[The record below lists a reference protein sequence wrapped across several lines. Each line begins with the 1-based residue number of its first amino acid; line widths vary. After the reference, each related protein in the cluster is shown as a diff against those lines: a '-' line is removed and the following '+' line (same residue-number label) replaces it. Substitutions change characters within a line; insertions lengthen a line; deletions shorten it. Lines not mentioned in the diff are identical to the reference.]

1 MTNDMSQPE
10 PTAPAAAP
18 GINPPATPFPHY
30 TVPQLFEQQAART
43 PDAVAVQHGEAQLSY
58 AALDARANQLAHRL
72 IALGVTRNTPV
83 AMLLERGL
91 DMVVTL
97 LGIQKAGGYYVPLD
111 PEYPLDRIAFLLADC
126 AAKVLV
132 TSADTAAHVEAQAL
146 PTVNFSL
153 DRAALDALPST
164 SPDVALTHED
174 FIYAIYTS
182 GSTGQPKGTL
192 LFQRGA
198 VNLYHWY
205 GQTFGM
211 GAHTR
216 FIVLSSIGH
225 DITQKGIF
233 GPLLHGGCVVLL
245 ASTRYDAGLIVET
258 IARQQIT
265 SISLVPTALYGLID
279 DADEATYRKLTS
291 LTHVF
296 PGGEGLEP
304 KRLRA
309 WQRQAHCRCQVINTY
324 GPTETTDLTTW
335 HPVRDAELDGEGIL
349 PIGRAIANTRLYVLD
364 EHLQAVPTGQ
374 VGELCIS
381 GALMGGG
388 YSGQAALTAQKFV
401 ENPYEP
407 GVVMYR
413 SGDLVTAGDDGV
425 LRYLSRVDHQIK
437 LRGYRIELPEIEQ
450 ALSSHP
456 AVVQAVVVVRQHPDG
471 ESYLAAYLRLSAVGV
486 APVADLR
493 AHLLQRLPD
502 YMLPSTW
509 TVLEHFPLNAANK
522 VDRHALPAPAFTRPT
537 LSVAEVAPQNALQQQ
552 LAHWVQEAL
561 RLDSVG
567 IHDPFFELGGSSL
580 QAIQLIAKLS
590 RQIGQRVPMVAFFA
604 APTVAGLASYLQT
617 HQAAAVERWTGLIPT
632 PNSAAQ
638 ASPQPAPPRTS
649 GRDDI
654 AIVGMACRYPG
665 ADDLPA
671 FWQLLR
677 TGGDGLT
684 TANDEQLLAAG
695 LSDAAM
701 GNPLLVRRHGTAAG
715 VDCFDHQFFGYSPRE
730 AQLMDPQQR
739 LLLETATAAI
749 EHAGLARHTGPQ
761 PMGVFMAVAR
771 NAYYALNVAS
781 HSALRSNT
789 LDFQTI
795 LGSDKDY
802 AATRIAF
809 KLNLSGPAV
818 STQAA
823 CASSGVGLHMAC
835 LSLREND
842 CDAAVI
848 GGAAVQL
855 PLGAGYAHLPGG
867 PLAPDGVIR
876 PFDADA
882 AGMVL
887 TSGAGCVVLKR
898 LADAQADGDTIYA
911 VIRATAVNNDAAQGK
926 AAFTAPSVDG
936 QAAVIASALAKC
948 DVHPDSIGYI
958 EAHGTGTA
966 LGDPIEV
973 AALTQA
979 WRQHTQQNQHCAL
992 GSVKANIGHLDAGA
1006 AVAGLIKT
1014 ALSLHHRTLLAT
1026 PNYRQ
1031 PNPECGFETTPF
1043 YVSSET
1049 RDWPANADTPRRAAL
1064 SSFGFGGT
1072 NFHAVLEE
1080 APPRTT
1086 RDSTRPWSVLRMS
1099 AKTSEALAAQTAQL
1113 DANLSATAP
1122 SLADAAYTLDVGRA
1136 RFAKRAIRVAGSAA
1150 SSAEWIT
1157 GSPSSTTPS
1166 LVFLFPG
1173 QGAQHVDMGKAL
1185 YECEPLFRA
1194 EVDHCAAILQPA
1206 LGLDLRSLLYPTA
1219 ERREEAA
1226 AQLRATQLAQPAI
1239 FTISYATARLW
1250 QSWGLSPAAMI
1261 GHSVG
1266 EYVAATLAGV
1276 FELEH
1281 ALLILA
1287 ERARL
1292 MQSMPS
1298 GGMLAV
1304 KLGEVEATAYAVD
1317 GIALAAVNAPQ
1328 LCVLSGP
1335 LEALAALRARLT
1347 GEGVGVFDLHTSHAF
1362 HSSMMEP
1369 VVPAFT
1375 RIVGQYPLSA
1385 PRQPF
1390 YSSLTGALITDAQS
1404 QDPAYW
1410 AQQLRNAVRFAPA
1423 LLHCTGTA
1431 GRVLLEVG
1439 PGQNLTTSARQT
1451 IRPEAQAQ
1459 TIASLPHAND
1469 TAADSAQHL
1478 TQALGR
1484 LWLAGIE
1491 ADPRRYYAGE
1501 TRCKIGLPGTVFAR
1515 TRHWLDAA
1523 TTSATA
1529 VEAAETKSAPPV
1541 TPNPVAPVAASTE
1554 ASKPLVA
1561 AESAIRSRL
1570 RSLLEEH
1577 SGVDFSKDHDD
1588 TPFVELGLD
1597 SLTLTMVV
1605 GDVESEFGVK
1615 VSFRSLMTDARNFA
1629 RLAKDIEA
1637 RVGVPSVPLS
1647 VVRETSSESVTAEV
1661 PTAAAAGEHPPVHGA
1676 VRSDAQLDL
1685 WRVRDPQRA
1694 ETWMTVQGDDLLPA
1708 RVESP
1713 APETP
1718 QDFSAAQQEL
1728 WLALRF
1734 NPEVTLAYN
1743 MVSVLTLE
1751 GPLNRPALRWAWRAL
1766 LARHPLLRARVDAEA
1781 SCWQVPAWCE
1791 TPLPIEDLS
1800 ALDPSRQVAAMSAA
1814 EHWEANTPFD
1824 LETELPIRARVLVL
1838 DGFTTELVFNVH
1850 HMVCDGW
1857 SGAVL
1862 LKDFS
1867 RLYSYAV
1874 GAGPALAAL
1883 TNSASDYC
1891 TAESAFFASET
1902 YTQRRAYWLEKLASP
1917 PPVLE
1922 WPLSQTRPAR
1932 RQFEAARVVHR
1943 LDADLT
1949 RGLRKLAG
1957 QTGGS
1962 LLSVLLAGFSALTQ
1976 RLTGNADQVVGL
1988 TTAGQVFHQQNH
2000 LVSHCV
2006 NLLPLRLSVA
2016 ADGSFSSHASQTADA
2031 VMDAMEHQGLTYGPL
2046 LSELKLP
2053 RDDSRPALIAAI
2065 FNLDVRND
2073 DIRFAGLEWNLRTVP
2088 HVRENFELFFNV
2100 VDRGQEVLIQLAYN
2114 SVLYSAE
2121 AITRRLGEYEV
2132 LMREAVVAADTQL
2145 AQLPL
2150 LTAEIREQIVERF
2163 NPLNTRFPPESLH
2176 ECVTKALLRAPDVV
2190 AVRFAAQA
2198 MRNGELDA
2206 RANAIATALV
2216 AQGVQPGDFVALCMD
2231 RGIDLPAALLGIL
2244 KAGAAYLP
2252 IDPEFPPDRI
2262 SYMLADSGSRVLLT
2276 QATVLERLKDI
2287 TCPTLTLDTLPAEGT
2302 FIAVPRA
2309 ADDPVHVI
2317 YTSGSTGKPKGV
2329 VVSHGNVLNLLNSIA
2344 STPGLR
2350 AGETL
2355 LAVTTVSFDIAG
2367 LELWLPLTVGAT
2379 VVIASRDEALDSSKL
2394 AELMEVHQVDVFQA
2408 TPATWRMLANS
2419 EWQGRASLRGFTGGE
2434 PLSRDLAAALLPK
2447 LGQLWNLYGPT
2458 ETTIYSTGCR
2468 IENAEALITVGRP
2481 IANTRCHILDSRLQ
2495 PVPVD
2500 VAGELYIGGAGV
2512 ALGYHQRP
2520 ELTAERFIPDP
2531 FGAEGKARLYRTGDL
2546 ARWTADGRIEHLGRI
2561 DFQVKLR
2568 GYRIEL
2574 GEIEAAIVEHSTIA
2588 ECVVKLAERSLGD
2601 LRMVAY
2607 VVPKPT
2613 EFYSSSELRQ
2623 HLRGLL
2629 PNYMVPNSF
2638 IELAALPRLPNG
2650 KLNRNALPNPF
2661 EQVSVQAKTLPQTA
2675 TEKQVA
2681 AIWAELLKID
2691 SVGVDDRFFDL
2702 GGHSLLA
2709 VQTAARLNQHFGI
2722 KLELRFLMMDPL
2734 RLVAAELDSRLPPR
2748 HEQAAVSA
2756 SETSDPQGVEKP
2768 ASASAQPKRG
2778 WVHRLLGGGS

>member
-1 MTNDMSQPE
+1 MRR
-10 PTAPAAAP
+10 P
-18 GINPPATPFPHY
+18 GG
-30 TVPQLFEQQAART
+30 RT
-43 PDAVAVQHGEAQLSY
+43 RRFWS
-58 AALDARANQLAHRL
+58 ALA
-72 IALGVTRNTPV
+72 
-83 AMLLERGL
+83 
-91 DMVVTL
+91 
-97 LGIQKAGGYYVPLD
+97 
-111 PEYPLDRIAFLLADC
+111 
-126 AAKVLV
+126 
-132 TSADTAAHVEAQAL
+132 
-146 PTVNFSL
+146 
-153 DRAALDALPST
+153 
-164 SPDVALTHED
+164 
-174 FIYAIYTS
+174 
-182 GSTGQPKGTL
+182 
-192 LFQRGA
+192 
-198 VNLYHWY
+198 
-205 GQTFGM
+205 
-211 GAHTR
+211 
-216 FIVLSSIGH
+216 
-225 DITQKGIF
+225 
-233 GPLLHGGCVVLL
+233 
-245 ASTRYDAGLIVET
+245 
-258 IARQQIT
+258 
-265 SISLVPTALYGLID
+265 
-279 DADEATYRKLTS
+279 S

-296 PGGEGLEP
+296 LGGEMIA
-304 KRLRA
+304 KARLKPWIENPLCRA
-309 WQRQAHCRCQVINTY
+309 EVVNTY
-324 GPTETTDLTTW
+324 GPTECTDTQTF
-335 HPVRDAELDGEGIL
+335 HRIARADYANDAPV
-349 PIGRAIANTRLYVLD
+349 PIGRWVPNCHLYVLD
-364 EHLQAVPTGQ
+364 EKLHPVDIGEKGQ
-374 VGELCIS
+374 LWLGGICI
-381 GALMGGG
+381 GGG
-388 YSGQAALTAQKFV
+388 YLNLPERSAQSFKP
-401 ENPYEP
+401 NPWRAGEQ
-407 GVVMYR
+407 MYAT
-413 SGDLVTAGDDGV
+413 GDLVAWREDGV
-425 LRYLSRVDHQIK
+425 LDCFGRVDHQVK
-437 LRGYRIELPEIEQ
+437 VRGHRIELGEIEA
-450 ALSSHP
+450 AL
-456 AVVQAVVVVRQHPDG
+456 ALHPDVLECAVIAPEDHSG
-471 ESYLAAYLRLSAVGV
+471 ERILAAYVRLKPGV
-486 APVADLR
+486 RGDTGLLR
-493 AHLLQRLPD
+493 AALAASLPD
-502 YMLPSTW
+502 SMLPSAW
-509 TVLEHFPLNAANK
+509 VFVDAFPKTASGKL
-522 VDRHALPAPAFTRPT
+522 DRLALPT
-537 LSVAEVAPQNALQQQ
+537 LKSGATV
-552 LAHWVQEAL
+552 
-561 RLDSVG
+561 
-567 IHDPFFELGGSSL
+567 
-580 QAIQLIAKLS
+580 
-590 RQIGQRVPMVAFFA
+590 A
-604 APTVAGLASYLQT
+604 APLGSD
-617 HQAAAVERWTGLIPT
+617 GLIPRLTAIWTKLLGLADIALDQRFFEIGGTSIKAVQFVGQVTKALGVRVPITEFFKAPTLREFSRYLETTHAAAIRQWLGVASAAATAPVVT
-632 PNSAAQ
+632 PTQTVATPVQSERSGTGADAGIAVIGFATRVPGANDVEAFWRNLLEGVNSVRLLDDAELEAAGVSAAQ
-638 ASPQPAPPRTS
+638 RSQSHFVR
-649 GRDDI
+649 
-654 AIVGMACRYPG
+654 
-665 ADDLPA
+665 
-671 FWQLLR
+671 
-677 TGGDGLT
+677 
-684 TANDEQLLAAG
+684 AAG
-695 LSDAAM
+695 TLDHA
-701 GNPLLVRRHGTAAG
+701 
-715 VDCFDHQFFGYSPRE
+715 DCFDHAFFGYSPRE
-730 AQLMDPQQR
+730 AQMMDPQQR
-739 LLLETATAAI
+739 VLLETAYAAF
-749 EHAGLARHTGPQ
+749 EHAGLPVDR
-761 PMGVFMAVAR
+761 MNRDVGVFTGVAPNGYFAR
-771 NAYYALNVAS
+771 QLATHAEHRQAGIGHV
-781 HSALRSNT
+781 T
-789 LDFQTI
+789 L
-795 LGSDKDY
+795 GNDKDY
-802 AATRIAF
+802 SATRIAF
-809 KLNLSGPAV
+809 KLDLRGPALAV
-818 STQAA
+818 QTA
-823 CASSGVGLHMAC
+823 CSSSGVALHLAC
-835 LSLREND
+835 QALREGD
-842 CDAAVI
+842 CTTALV
-848 GGAAVQL
+848 GAASVPV
-855 PLGAGYAHLPGG
+855 PLHAGYTHLEGG
-867 PLAPDGVIR
+867 PLSRDGRIR
-876 PFDADA
+876 SFDAEA
-882 AGMVL
+882 SGMVL
-887 TSGAGCVVLKR
+887 TAGVTCVVLKR
-898 LADAQADGDTIYA
+898 LDQALADGDTVYA
-911 VIRATAVNNDAAQGK
+911 VLRATALNNDGADGK
-926 AAFTAPSVDG
+926 MAYTAPSVEG
-936 QAAVIASALAKC
+936 QSRVITKALARAG
-948 DVHPDSIGYI
+948 VSPETIGYV
-958 EAHGTGTA
+958 EAHGTGTL

-979 WRQHTQQNQHCAL
+979 WRAHTGKNGFCAL
-992 GSVKANIGHLDAGA
+992 GSVKSNIGHLDAAA
-1006 AVAGLIKT
+1006 AVTGLVKT
-1014 ALSLHHRTLLAT
+1014 VLSLHHRQLPASLHFKS
-1026 PNYRQ
+1026 
-1031 PNPECGFETTPF
+1031 PNPECDFENSPF
-1043 YVSSET
+1043 TVNAQT
-1049 RDWPANADTPRRAAL
+1049 RPWRHEGDTPRRAAL

-1072 NFHAVLEE
+1072 NFHAILEE
-1080 APPRTT
+1080 APPRAA
-1086 RDSTRPWSVLRMS
+1086 RDSTRLWSVLRES
-1099 AKTSEALAAQTAQL
+1099 AKTSEALTVQTGQL
-1113 DANLSATAP
+1113 DAHLSATAP

-1185 YECEPLFRA
+1185 YEHEPLFRA
-1194 EVDHCAAILQPA
+1194 EVDRCAAILQPA
-1206 LGLDLRSLLYPTA
+1206 LGLDLRTLLYPTA
-1219 ERREEAA
+1219 ERREDAA

-1239 FTISYATARLW
+1239 FTISYATAKLW
-1250 QSWGLSPAAMI
+1250 QSWGLAPAAMI

-1292 MQSMPS
+1292 MQSMPA

-1304 KLGEVEATAYAVD
+1304 KLSEVEASVHAVD

-1347 GEGVGVFDLHTSHAF
+1347 GEGVGVGVGVGVFDLHTSHAF
-1362 HSSMMEP
+1362 HSSMMDP

-1390 YSSLTGALITDAQS
+1390 YSSLTGAPITDTQA

-1451 IRPEAQAQ
+1451 IKPESQAQ

-1478 TQALGR
+1478 TQAFGR

-1491 ADPRRYYAGE
+1491 AEPRRYYAGE

-1515 TRHWLDAA
+1515 TRHWLEAA
-1523 TTSATA
+1523 TTSSAA
-1529 VEAAETKSAPPV
+1529 VEAAETKPAPAV
-1541 TPNPVAPVAASTE
+1541 SPNLIAPSAASTE

-1561 AESAIRSRL
+1561 SESAIRSRL

-1605 GDVESEFGVK
+1605 GDVETEFGVK
-1615 VSFRSLMTDARNFA
+1615 VSFRSLMTDARNFT

-1647 VVRETSSESVTAEV
+1647 VVSRTASASVPLEPQIAATADD
-1661 PTAAAAGEHPPVHGA
+1661 HQPVQGA
-1676 VRSDAQLDL
+1676 VRSGAQPKPWLI
-1685 WRVRDPQRA
+1685 RDPQRPD
-1694 ETWMTVQGDDLLPA
+1694 TWMTVGGDELLA
-1708 RVESP
+1708 ATVESEAHEIRLP
-1713 APETP
+1713 
-1718 QDFSAAQQEL
+1718 FSAAQQEL
-1728 WLALRF
+1728 WLALSF

-1751 GPLNRPALRWAWRAL
+1751 GPLNRVALRWAWRAL
-1766 LARHPLLRARVDAEA
+1766 LARHPLLRARVDAETG
-1781 SCWQVPAWCE
+1781 CWRVPSWCD

-1800 ALDPSRQVAAMSAA
+1800 ALDPSRQVAAMGAA
-1814 EHWEANTPFD
+1814 EQWEAETPFN

-1862 LKDFS
+1862 LKDLS

-1891 TAESAFFASET
+1891 AAESVFFASET
-1902 YTQRRAYWLEKLASP
+1902 YAQRRAYWLEKLASP

-1922 WPLSQTRPAR
+1922 WPLSQTRPVR

-1957 QTGGS
+1957 QSGGS

-2016 ADGSFSSHASQTADA
+2016 SDSSFSSHASHTANA

-2121 AITRRLGEYEV
+2121 AITRRLGEYET
-2132 LMREAVVAADTQL
+2132 LMRAAVAAAETQL
-2145 AQLPL
+2145 ARLPL
-2150 LTAEIREQIVERF
+2150 LTADALEQIVERF
-2163 NPLNTRFPPESLH
+2163 NPRNTAIPPESLH
-2176 ECVTKALLRAPDVV
+2176 ECITTALRRAPEVL
-2190 AVRFAAQA
+2190 AVRFGAQA
-2198 MRNGELDA
+2198 MRNGELDV

-2231 RGIDLPAALLGIL
+2231 RGLELPAALLGIL

-2262 SYMLADSGSRVLLT
+2262 RYMLADSGSRVLLT
-2276 QATVLERLKDI
+2276 QTAVLARLKDI
-2287 TCPTLTLDTLPAEGT
+2287 TCPTLMLDTLPVEGT
-2302 FIAVPRA
+2302 FTAVPRA

-2329 VVSHGNVLNLLNSIA
+2329 VVSHGNVMNLLNSIA

-2408 TPATWRMLANS
+2408 TPATWRILASS
-2419 EWQGRASLRGFTGGE
+2419 EWQGRPSLRGFTGGE

-2481 IANTRCHILDSRLQ
+2481 IANTRCHILDSQLQ

-2531 FGAEGKARLYRTGDL
+2531 FVADGKARLYRTGDL

-2588 ECVVKLAERSLGD
+2588 ECVVKLAERSPGD

-2623 HLRGLL
+2623 HLRSLL

-2638 IELAALPRLPNG
+2638 VDLPTLPRLPNG

-2709 VQTAARLNQHFGI
+2709 VQTAARLHQHFGI

-2734 RLVAAELDSRLPPR
+2734 KLVAAELDSRLPPR

-2756 SETSDPQGVEKP
+2756 SETSDLQGVEKP